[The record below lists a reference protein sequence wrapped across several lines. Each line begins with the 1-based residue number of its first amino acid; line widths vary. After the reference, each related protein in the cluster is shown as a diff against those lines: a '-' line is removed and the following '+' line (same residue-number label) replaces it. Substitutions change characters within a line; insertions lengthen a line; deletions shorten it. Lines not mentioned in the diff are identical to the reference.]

1 MIGAS
6 DTELLNPLGFL
17 DESDVFF
24 SNEVSLGELQ
34 DGVGHQEDQALIR
47 SLEAEAHCPLSG
59 EGNGAGN
66 GINS

>member
-17 DESDVFF
+17 DESNVFF

-47 SLEAEAHCPLSG
+47 SLEA
-59 EGNGAGN
+59 AGSLPIVWGGQRGWKWN
-66 GINS
+66 